1 MKWEELI
8 TTTRLGMEDLHQE
21 KRIDDRSEFQR
32 DYDRIIFCSPF
43 RRLQNKTQVFP
54 LPGSIFVHNRL
65 THTLEVASVGRSLGS
80 ILSENLIQHQEAD
93 LKLVGEIGSV
103 IGAACLA
110 HDLGNPPFGH
120 SGEDAISEFFT
131 NGPGSNFKPSLSSRE
146 WADLSCFDG
155 NANAFRLLT
164 HQFKGRRPGGFALTY
179 TTLASIVKYPYE
191 SLVAESLGKKKFGF
205 FQSEEETYLQIARKL
220 KLIPISN
227 DPIQFKRHPF
237 VFLVEVADDIC
248 YQIMDIEDAYKLK
261 ILSFEKTY
269 DLFMDFYD
277 EVSDGN
283 KIQRI
288 IEILERVTDPNEQ
301 IAFLRAGVVNMLIN
315 NCSSIF
321 WDNRQDILNG
331 TFDGPLLSHLTGK
344 PALAMKN
351 IQKLSYEQIY
361 NHSSVAQ
368 IEVAG
373 FKIMGTLLDEFSKA
387 LMNPQYRYSQK
398 LISLIPQQYLKQDI
412 SLYEKIQSI
421 VDFVSGMTDLYALDL
436 YRKLKGINVPG
447 LRER

>member
-1 MKWEELI
+1 
-8 TTTRLGMEDLHQE
+8 
-21 KRIDDRSEFQR
+21 
-32 DYDRIIFCSPF
+32 
-43 RRLQNKTQVFP
+43 
-54 LPGSIFVHNRL
+54 
-65 THTLEVASVGRSLGS
+65 
-80 ILSENLIQHQEAD
+80 
-93 LKLVGEIGSV
+93 
-103 IGAACLA
+103 
-110 HDLGNPPFGH
+110 
-120 SGEDAISEFFT
+120 
-131 NGPGSNFKPSLSSRE
+131 
-146 WADLSCFDG
+146 
-155 NANAFRLLT
+155 
-164 HQFKGRRPGGFALTY
+164 
-179 TTLASIVKYPYE
+179 
-191 SLVAESLGKKKFGF
+191 
-205 FQSEEETYLQIARKL
+205 
-220 KLIPISN
+220 
-227 DPIQFKRHPF
+227 
-237 VFLVEVADDIC
+237 
-248 YQIMDIEDAYKLK
+248 
-261 ILSFEKTY
+261 
-269 DLFMDFYD
+269 
-277 EVSDGN
+277 
-283 KIQRI
+283 
-288 IEILERVTDPNEQ
+288 
-301 IAFLRAGVVNMLIN
+301 MLIN